1 MGGPIGRLFDVMKIW
16 KERGTNVSG
25 KGLAGGH
32 YLQEDAGHQL
42 GRMIARWL
50 KSQVPAKAKR

>member
-1 MGGPIGRLFDVMKIW
+1 MIPG
-16 KERGTNVSG
+16 VS
-25 KGLAGGH
+25 H

-50 KSQVPAKAKR
+50 RSQVPAKA